1 MMNALIK
8 LTVSGLVYNKN
19 IAGTYG
25 LILTNEDRTRR
36 FSIMIGEPEAQSIAL
51 QLHDKVPPRPLT
63 HDLLLNILLAMDA
76 EVIKALIYDM
86 SNDIF
91 FSELHIQQGGKI
103 FIIDSRTSDAIAIAV
118 RSQCPI
124 YIHADIFNCVS
135 TVISTEINNHDGI
148 QSADYIGQD
157 YINLSSAELEI
168 LLKTALENEK
178 YEEAAK
184 IRDALN
190 QKKTH

>member
-1 MMNALIK
+1 MNALIK